1 MEGRSNICVS
11 QRKWLLKMV
20 QWCSVGWL
28 LFPGASGK
36 RGKAYS
42 STRASG
48 NKLSP
53 SVCFLSHHGQC
64 LFHLLV
70 YILQDDRETQLI
82 KHDHKALG
90 KITASTKRT
99 HANMER
105 PAVCCVHGACVHGM
119 TE

>member
-20 QWCSVGWL
+20 HWCSVGWL

-36 RGKAYS
+36 RGKAYY

-48 NKLSP
+48 NKMSP
-53 SVCFLSHHGQC
+53 SICFLFHHGQC

-70 YILQDDRETQLI
+70 YTSQDDPETQLI

-99 HANMER
+99 HANVER
-105 PAVCCVHGACVHGM
+105 LVVGCVHGAFVHGM

>member
-1 MEGRSNICVS
+1 
-11 QRKWLLKMV
+11 MV
-20 QWCSVGWL
+20 HWCSVGWL

-36 RGKAYS
+36 RGKAYY

-48 NKLSP
+48 NRMSP
-53 SVCFLSHHGQC
+53 SICC

-70 YILQDDRETQLI
+70 YTSQDDPETQLI

-99 HANMER
+99 HANVER
-105 PAVCCVHGACVHGM
+105 LVVGCVHGAFVHGM